1 MTRAID
7 VLRSCS
13 AFLILSIAI
22 TVCKAVSDDGF
33 HWEGIQQFE
42 KFGYD
47 VLPCPKYQRSQCCV
61 CKSIVRRLEK
71 LIGNPDASRDYE
83 VDAYG
88 FRMNARRTQSGAKKA
103 KRKRV
108 PYVESMAGIA
118 EALENV
124 CYSNLSMSIPKI
136 ETRVQEA
143 TDIYFSTCDEFTKD
157 FEEFV
162 QKRFF
167 DYSTKK
173 EKHINFVHEICVR
186 DTKLCDGLDNAF
198 SNAPHW
204 HVTVGEL
211 NLISKDLED
220 AYKILNDMIVL
231 RNDSLETTT
240 SSFNDKPSK
249 SLRSIEYNLLMNKFF
264 FKIGHAAALS
274 RSQNQQLWHSL
285 FTQHIAKQEY
295 EIAKIKL
302 MNKIHAAN
310 SFHDEDLFDE
320 EY

>member
-1 MTRAID
+1 MIKAFNAVEGLLAI
-7 VLRSCS
+7 
-13 AFLILSIAI
+13 LILFIAI
-22 TVCKAVSDDGF
+22 TTRQVVSYDGF
-33 HWEGIQQFE
+33 HWEGIKQFE

-47 VLPCPKYQRSQCCV
+47 VLPCSKYQRSQCCV
-61 CKSIVRRLEK
+61 CKSIVRRIEK
-71 LIGNPDASRDYE
+71 LIANPDASRDYE

-88 FRMNARRTQSGAKKA
+88 FRMNARRRQSGAKKTR
-103 KRKRV
+103 RKRI

-124 CYSNLSMSIPKI
+124 CFSNLSMSIPKI

-157 FEEFV
+157 FEEFI

-173 EKHINFVHEICVR
+173 EKDINFVHEICVA

-204 HVTVGEL
+204 HVTYGEL
-211 NLISKDLED
+211 SQISKDLKE
-220 AYKILNDMIVL
+220 ALEILDDMTAL
-231 RNDSLETTT
+231 RNGTMESRKA
-240 SSFNDKPSK
+240 SFSDNPAK
-249 SLRSIEYNLLMNKFF
+249 SLRRIEYNLLVNKFF

-274 RSQNQQLWHSL
+274 RTQNQQLWHSL
-285 FTQHIAKQEY
+285 FTQHIANQEY

-302 MNKIHAAN
+302 MNKINAAG

-320 EY
+320 ED